1 MPGGL
6 MRAAA
11 TASMVSSARL
21 NREQRK
27 AVANYNQQAAQQAP
41 APATQQVSSPAPQV
55 AAPVDDTTAQ
65 LKQLADLH
73 AQGILT
79 DEEFAAKK
87 KQLLGI

>member
-11 TASMVSSARL
+11 TASMISSARL

-27 AVANYNQQAAQQAP
+27 AVANYNEHVTTAPTTQATP
-41 APATQQVSSPAPQV
+41 APVATTPTQV
-55 AAPVDDTTAQ
+55 ATDDVTAQ
-65 LKQLADLH
+65 LQQLASLH
-73 AQGILT
+73 QQRILT
-79 DEEFAAKK
+79 DEEFSAKK

>member
-11 TASMVSSARL
+11 AASMVSSARL

-27 AVANYNQQAAQQAP
+27 AVSNYNDQVAQQAAAP
-41 APATQQVSSPAPQV
+41 AAQPAAAAPQ

-65 LKQLADLH
+65 LQQLADLH
-73 AQGILT
+73 SQGILT